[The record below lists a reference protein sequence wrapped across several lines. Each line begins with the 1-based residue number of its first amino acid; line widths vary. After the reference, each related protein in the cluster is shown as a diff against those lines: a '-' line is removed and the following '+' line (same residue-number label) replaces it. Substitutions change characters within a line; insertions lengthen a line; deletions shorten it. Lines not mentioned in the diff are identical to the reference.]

1 MRDLS
6 LEETVGSGI
15 QIKRILLPTDGSPA
29 SLRAARYAVKIAK
42 QEIAEIMCI
51 HAIAKLPYP
60 SDFGRLSEIA
70 ETFYFETKKLAE
82 KWFFTIK
89 IIAAKEGVKVKTDV
103 IIDVTSA
110 SEAIVQYAEKERV
123 DLVVMGTRGRT
134 GLKMFLMGSTAN
146 GVVLY
151 AHCPVL
157 VVR

>member
-1 MRDLS
+1 MTDLS
-6 LEETVGSGI
+6 SEENANEA
-15 QIKRILLPTDGSPA
+15 QIKRILLPIDGSPA
-29 SLRAARYAVKIAK
+29 SLRAARYAVKMAK
-42 QEIAEIMCI
+42 QEIAEIICI
-51 HAIAKLPYP
+51 HAVAKLPYP
-60 SDFGRLSEIA
+60 SDFGRLSEIT

-82 KWFFTIK
+82 KWFFNVE
-89 IIAAKEGVKVKTDV
+89 IIAAKEGVKLITDV
-103 IIDVTSA
+103 IIDVTSV

-134 GLKMFLMGSTAN
+134 GLKMFLMGSIAN